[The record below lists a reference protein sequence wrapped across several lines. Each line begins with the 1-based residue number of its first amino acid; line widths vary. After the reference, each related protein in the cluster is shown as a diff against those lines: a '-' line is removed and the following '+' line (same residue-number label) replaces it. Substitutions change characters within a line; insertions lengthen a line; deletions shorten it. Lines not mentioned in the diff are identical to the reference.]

1 MGHTTTCASWASDT
15 AHRVTGERVN
25 ASEPLGVTDTPR
37 QLGKSI
43 KELEEQRATAPDS
56 PQTQGEIERG
66 GSSSLSAA
74 PDNGQQAPGQVE
86 RLLAAAQDPERLQQ
100 AMHDLQGS
108 EQGHAFDAQ
117 VQQRMAKAERQAL
130 AGRTQSHPSIE
141 RA

>member
-1 MGHTTTCASWASDT
+1 MGQRH

-25 ASEPLGVTDTPR
+25 ASELLCATDMPR

-43 KELEEQRATAPDS
+43 RELEEQRATAPDH
-56 PQTQGEIERG
+56 PQTQGEIERD

-74 PDNGQQAPGQVE
+74 RGNGRQAPGQVE
-86 RLLAAAQDPERLQQ
+86 CLLSAAQDPERLQQ

-108 EQGHAFDAQ
+108 EPGRAFDAQ
-117 VQQRMAKAERQAL
+117 VQQRMAEAERQAL
-130 AGRTQSHPSIE
+130 AGRSQSHPSIE

>member
-1 MGHTTTCASWASDT
+1 MGYTNTCASWASDT

-25 ASEPLGVTDTPR
+25 ASELLGVTDTPR

-43 KELEEQRATAPDS
+43 KELEEPRATAPDS

-86 RLLAAAQDPERLQQ
+86 RLAAAQDPERLQQ
-100 AMHDLQGS
+100 AMRDLQGS
-108 EQGHAFDAQ
+108 EQGRAFDAQ
-117 VQQRMAKAERQAL
+117 VQQRMAEAERQEQ